1 MKILLSF
8 SLIISIILLASCE
21 GNTDVF
27 VEIVNGSSEQL
38 VINAGNNSDDFIYAN
53 ALILAVGET
62 VQVGSW
68 SQRGGNPN
76 AIEISQVI
84 TTMSIKQQNTNLEL
98 DSLVYLDDNRWG
110 SQIEE
115 RSKVPS
121 DYKHKYT
128 LRLFDADF
136 Q

>member
-1 MKILLSF
+1 M
-8 SLIISIILLASCE
+8 ISIFLLASCE

-27 VEIVNGSSEQL
+27 VEIVNASSEQ
-38 VINAGNNSDDFIYAN
+38 VIINAGNNSDDFIYAN
-53 ALILAVGET
+53 ALTLAVGET

-76 AIEISQVI
+76 AIEMSQVI

-98 DSLVYLDDNRWG
+98 DSLVYLDANRWENE
-110 SQIEE
+110 IEE

-121 DYKHKYT
+121 DYKHKYR

-136 Q
+136 